1 MPKKKSK
8 KGVEGDQKTQV
19 KNVSATSL
27 DKSASDTE
35 KEKNLYLIQV
45 QYLNEQLERWDYKTR
60 PY

>member
-8 KGVEGDQKTQV
+8 KSVEGDQKTQM

-45 QYLNEQLERWDYKTR
+45 QYLNEQLER
-60 PY
+60 